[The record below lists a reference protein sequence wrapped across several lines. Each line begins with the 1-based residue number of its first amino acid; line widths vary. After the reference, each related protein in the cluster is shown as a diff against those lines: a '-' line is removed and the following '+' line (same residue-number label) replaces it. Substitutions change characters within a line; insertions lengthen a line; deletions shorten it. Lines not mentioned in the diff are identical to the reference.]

1 MSEPL
6 QFLLSI
12 EIRNDNHDNGIDVES
27 LIKRASSAIAEKA
40 KYKFRVFGEAK
51 IIAIF
56 QVNDGSVVNMV
67 TSDIMKMGPYT
78 VTCTPLCEYDSG
90 EKHSGYNGPKT
101 QRILSGEHVV
111 WFEVAYNHGISRED
125 FDRLWSMNVRT
136 MVNEGRQGLSQTEVF
151 KILAEKRVY
160 AFSCKLPTETWE
172 AHIQSFKLDK
182 IYKNAKLVTKF

>member
-1 MSEPL
+1 MNLNIGSKVDMSEPL

-51 IIAIF
+51 IIA
-56 QVNDGSVVNMV
+56 S
-67 TSDIMKMGPYT
+67 
-78 VTCTPLCEYDSG
+78 
-90 EKHSGYNGPKT
+90 
-101 QRILSGEHVV
+101 
-111 WFEVAYNHGISRED
+111 ISHED

-182 IYKNAKLVTKF
+182 IYKNAKLVTKL